1 MSQDP
6 NAQAAL
12 EFASAE
18 EEARR
23 RREMVIALFR
33 GRLHWAVILALVL
46 GSAAAVA
53 GYFSQKP
60 VYQGAGVV
68 TVQPEVESIVGKDPR
83 TGLPPMFLAYLK
95 GQMGTIVSQ
104 QVADRAMQSD
114 TWKEALRTTGSEE
127 ISSAKF
133 ASTLDAEMVS
143 TTDYN
148 IAVTFTHESP
158 AVATAAVNAALEAY
172 RGIYQQSESS
182 ETDQQL
188 AKVKAELRQ
197 LKQEERM
204 VMSQIEARLPTE
216 LDLFRPRLQKMNE
229 ELIEIQRELRATQT
243 ALAFMSPEAAKASG
257 LEEFQD
263 PQVLAMEEEIDAHEM
278 RIEMLKSLGYGE
290 RHRDVKEARAMVN
303 VINARKQ
310 RYTEQVKAGDTPSGA
325 NTEVAKLRRAEQ
337 QLRQQQGELEAR
349 ISDSDKLL
357 QSIAPYTLQLE
368 TVAGRIKWLE
378 AQEYNTKLAGDA
390 SKDRARVAQWASEP
404 TKPSNASSR
413 LQLGVLG
420 FIAGG
425 GMGLALVVMVGLL
438 DSRLRHAA
446 DAKNGLRDVRML
458 GVLPSLPDNLAD
470 PEQAERAAHAVN
482 HIRTLLQIS
491 GANTRVFSITGPAA
505 GSGKSSLTVAL
516 GLSFAATGN
525 KVLLIDSD
533 IVGAGL
539 TRRLGAVVNKPFDE
553 VVREDGRVS
562 AMQLEEAE
570 QRAMGKGINLMD
582 ALIEIGALSRDE
594 CEKLA
599 RRRSDAALGVLDACN
614 GEAIEACIAE
624 TGIPRLHV
632 LPVGSARP
640 EDAGLLSP
648 KSLERMFNSARE
660 AYDIVL
666 VDTGPVLGSLEASMA
681 GAEADGTVLIV
692 SRGDSKGVAT
702 RSLEHLQSVGARVI
716 GVVFNHA
723 LESDLGETS
732 YGSMVSQDRRG
743 GQIQVDPAA
752 AARFGPLGS
761 AVATYAPSSALREP
775 VRASNGRS
783 LVGSSSNG
791 DH

>member
-60 VYQGAGVV
+60 VFQGAGIVQ
-68 TVQPEVESIVGKDPR
+68 VQPEVESILENDS
-83 TGLPPMFLAYLK
+83 TGLPPMFRAYLE
-95 GQMGTIVSQ
+95 GQISMIGSQ
-104 QVADRAMQSD
+104 QVAERAMQSD
-114 TWKEALRTTGSEE
+114 TWKEAIRTAGADSM
-127 ISSAKF
+127 SAARF
-133 ASTLDAEMVS
+133 ASTIEADMVS

-158 AVATAAVNAALEAY
+158 AVATAAVNAALESY
-172 RGIYQQSESS
+172 RTVYQQGEAAG
-182 ETDQQL
+182 TDQQL
-188 AKVKAELRQ
+188 SKIKAELRT
-197 LKQEERM
+197 LRQEERM
-204 VMSQIEARLPTE
+204 LMSQINNRLE
-216 LDLFRPRLQKMNE
+216 IEQDLFRPRLQKLNE
-229 ELIEIQRELRATQT
+229 ELIEVERELRATQT
-243 ALAFMSPEAAKASG
+243 RLAFMAPDAAKAAG

-263 PQVLAMEEEIDAHEM
+263 PNVLAMEEQMANLEM
-278 RIEMLKSLGYGE
+278 DIQMKKSLGKGE
-290 RHRDVKEARAMVN
+290 RHRDVQELRAMIN
-303 VINARKQ
+303 VLQARKQ
-310 RYTEQVKAGDTPSGA
+310 RYIEQLKAGDTPSGA
-325 NTEVAKLRRAEQ
+325 GTEVAQMRRAEQ
-337 QLRQQQGELEAR
+337 ELRQQQGELQAKIAEA
-349 ISDSDKLL
+349 DALL
-357 QSIAPYTLQLE
+357 VSIAPYNLQLE
-368 TVAGRIKWLE
+368 SVAEKIELLSYKEYETRIAGE
-378 AQEYNTKLAGDA
+378 AT
-390 SKDRARVAQWASEP
+390 KDRVRVAQWAVEP
-404 TKPSNASSR
+404 SKPSNASSR

-420 FIAGG
+420 FIGGG

-491 GANTRVFSITGPAA
+491 GSNTRVFSITGPAA
-505 GSGKSSLTVAL
+505 GSGKSSLSVAL

-553 VVREDGRVS
+553 VVRDDGRVS
-562 AMQLEEAE
+562 AMQIEEAE
-570 QRAMGKGINLMD
+570 QLAMSKGINLMD
-582 ALIEIGALSRDE
+582 ALIELGALNRE
-594 CEKLA
+594 EAEKLA
-599 RRRSDAALGVLDACN
+599 RRRSDAALGVLDACE
-614 GEAIEACIAE
+614 GTPIEECVAE

-648 KSLERMFNSARE
+648 KMLQTMFNAARE

-702 RSLEHLQSVGARVI
+702 KSLEHLQSVGARVT

-723 LESDLGETS
+723 LETDLGETS

-743 GQIQVDPAA
+743 GSIQVDPAA

-761 AVATYAPSSALREP
+761 AVATYAPSSALREK
-775 VRASNGRS
+775 ASATNGRS
-783 LVGSSSNG
+783 LATAGRNG

>member
-12 EFASAE
+12 EFATAE

-23 RREMVIALFR
+23 RREMIIALFR
-33 GRLHWAVILALVL
+33 GRLHWAVILALLL

-60 VYQGAGVV
+60 VFQGGGVV
-68 TVQPEVESIVGKDPR
+68 QVQPEVEGPVDGE
-83 TGLPPMFLAYLK
+83 LPPMFLAYLK
-95 GQMGTIVSQ
+95 GQMATIVSHP
-104 QVADRAMQSD
+104 VAERAIQSD
-114 TWKEALRTTGSEE
+114 TWKEAVRVAGADEL
-127 ISSAKF
+127 SAARF
-133 ASTLDAEMVS
+133 ASTLEADMVS
-143 TTDYN
+143 STDYN

-172 RGIYQQSESS
+172 RRVYQQGEAAD
-182 ETDQQL
+182 TDQQL
-188 AKVKAELRQ
+188 QKIKAELRQ
-197 LKQEERM
+197 LRQEERM
-204 VMSQIEARLPTE
+204 LMDQIGARLATE
-216 LDLFRPRLQKMNE
+216 QDLFRDRLERMNKD
-229 ELIEIQRELRATQT
+229 LSDVQSELRLTQ
-243 ALAFMSPEAAKASG
+243 AQLAFMAPDAAAAAG
-257 LEEFQD
+257 MEEFQD
-263 PQVLAMEEEIDAHEM
+263 PAVLEMEEEMA
-278 RIEMLKSLGYGE
+278 RIEMQVDMQKSLGKGE
-290 RHRDVKEARAMVN
+290 RHNEVRELRAMLN
-303 VINARKQ
+303 VLKARKQ
-310 RYTEQVKAGDTPSGA
+310 NYVQQLKAGETPSGA

-337 QLRQQQGELEAR
+337 SLRQQEDELESKIAEA
-349 ISDSDKLL
+349 DALL
-357 QSIAPYTLQLE
+357 QSIAPYNLQLE
-368 TVAGRIKWLE
+368 TAAGRIEWLE
-378 AQEYNTKLAGDA
+378 AQEYETRLRGEAN
-390 SKDRARVAQWASEP
+390 KDRVEIAQWANEP
-404 TKPSNASSR
+404 TKPSNASAR
-413 LQLGVLG
+413 MQLGVLG
-420 FIAGG
+420 FIGGG

-491 GANTRVFSITGPAA
+491 GSNRRVFSVTGPAA

-539 TRRLGAVVNKPFDE
+539 TRRLGAVVNKPFEE
-553 VVREDGRVS
+553 VVRSDGRVS
-562 AMQLEEAE
+562 ALQIEEAE
-570 QRAMGKGINLMD
+570 QLAMSKGINLMD
-582 ALIEIGALSRDE
+582 ALIEIGALSRE
-594 CEKLA
+594 EAEKLA

-614 GEAIEACIAE
+614 GATIEECIAE

-648 KSLERMFNSARE
+648 ESLNCMFSSARE

-681 GAEADGTVLIV
+681 GAKADGTVLIV

-702 RSLEHLQSVGARVI
+702 KSLEHLQSVGARVV

-723 LESDLGETS
+723 LETDLGETS

-743 GQIQVDPAA
+743 GAIQVDPAA

-775 VRASNGRS
+775 ARPTNGRA
-783 LVGSSSNG
+783 LATAGRNG